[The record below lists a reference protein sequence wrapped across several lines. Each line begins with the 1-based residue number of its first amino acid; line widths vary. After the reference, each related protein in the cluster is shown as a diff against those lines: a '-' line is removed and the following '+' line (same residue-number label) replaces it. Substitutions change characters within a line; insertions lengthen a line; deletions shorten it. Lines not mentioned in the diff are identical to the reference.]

1 MNHKEK
7 NVDFAKNSLTILVKI
22 DKNICL
28 DTKKI
33 KQIFGE
39 KNFNNFMKIVQ
50 YYNELFNDVLTCKIA
65 VTAMPFEAIS
75 FRGTIVLHSNF
86 IKRPYTYLYK
96 YIPLR
101 ME

>member
-33 KQIFGE
+33 KQMHISDKRSPFPAS
-39 KNFNNFMKIVQ
+39 
-50 YYNELFNDVLTCKIA
+50 A
-65 VTAMPFEAIS
+65 V
-75 FRGTIVLHSNF
+75 
-86 IKRPYTYLYK
+86 
-96 YIPLR
+96 
-101 ME
+101 

>member
-39 KNFNNFMKIVQ
+39 KNFNNFIR
-50 YYNELFNDVLTCKIA
+50 
-65 VTAMPFEAIS
+65 S
-75 FRGTIVLHSNF
+75 FSKKWNCFG
-86 IKRPYTYLYK
+86 
-96 YIPLR
+96 
-101 ME
+101 

>member
-65 VTAMPFEAIS
+65 VTIVVQQCHLKQ
-75 FRGTIVLHSNF
+75 FRFGEQLFFIVIL
-86 IKRPYTYLYK
+86 
-96 YIPLR
+96 
-101 ME
+101 